1 MPRHA
6 RLLLTALL
14 TLGIA
19 GCSVFES
26 TPRVR
31 GNRVDADLID
41 ELVIG
46 TSTRADAQ
54 ALLGTPTAH
63 GTFDDEH
70 WYYIG
75 SVTRTRIA
83 RLPEVDSIRVVA
95 LSFDDGG
102 VLREVRTL
110 TEADS
115 QDVGMVARTTPVPGN
130 ETTIMQQLMG
140 NLGRVGGLG
149 GQRSNT
155 GSSGGGL

>member
-6 RLLLTALL
+6 RLFLTALL

-19 GCSVFES
+19 GCSVFEA

-31 GNRVDADLID
+31 GDMVDG
-41 ELVIG
+41 ELLDQLVVG

-54 ALLGTPTAH
+54 ALLGTPTARS
-63 GTFDDEH
+63 TFDDGN

-75 SVTRTRIA
+75 EVTRSRIA
-83 RLPEVDSIRVVA
+83 RLPEVDSMKVVA

-102 VLREVRTL
+102 VLRDVRTL
-110 TEADS
+110 TEADAH
-115 QDVGMVARTTPVPGN
+115 DVGMVARATPVPGN
-130 ETTIMQQLMG
+130 ETTFLQQLIG